1 VDAWCHLR
9 NDIRSFAIDAIEGTR
24 LLEKDAKS
32 VDREKLLKQLQGG
45 YGIFGGQAKANA
57 VLKFTPERSRWVQ
70 HEEWHP
76 EQKSTLHN
84 DGSYTLEVPYS
95 DERELIGDILR
106 MGSDVKVLS
115 PSSLVKQIKEAL
127 NKVQK
132 QYA

>member
-1 VDAWCHLR
+1 
-9 NDIRSFAIDAIEGTR
+9 
-24 LLEKDAKS
+24 
-32 VDREKLLKQLQGG
+32 
-45 YGIFGGQAKANA
+45 
-57 VLKFTPERSRWVQ
+57 VQ

-76 EQKSTLHN
+76 DQKSTLHK

-115 PSSLVKQIKEAL
+115 PSSLVKQIKDAL